1 MLRIADVVKRHG
13 ALEILKGCSL
23 ELPTGGVG
31 VLIGPSGSGKSTLL
45 RCINGLETFQRGEI
59 DVGRVRLNAA
69 DPPATRR
76 ASLAQIRLRVGMVF
90 QQFNLFPHLTV
101 LENLTLSPMWV

>member
-45 RCINGLETFQRGEI
+45 RCINGLETTNGE
-59 DVGRVRLNAA
+59 
-69 DPPATRR
+69 
-76 ASLAQIRLRVGMVF
+76 RLRSDV
-90 QQFNLFPHLTV
+90 
-101 LENLTLSPMWV
+101 SD